1 MEQYR
6 RHRSLMHSSR
16 GSSSMATLSIVSPLS
31 SRYQGRPSPVQHQQG
46 RPSPVQHHQG
56 RPSPAQHHQGRP
68 LPVQHLKE
76 RPFGTVSMQFKENHC
91 FNSTSMRK
99 LHRISC
105 QERDSDSASM
115 RALES
120 SEKHSMESFKVGRS
134 GTKPNYICVQKNPP
148 SLALCPA
155 TQNCISTAEELNDL
169 SHYVPPW
176 NYNPEDGRGR
186 KKPASKQQAMSELL
200 EVIKTTKPD
209 NFMPQIVEKNDDY
222 VHVEY
227 ESPILGFV
235 DDVEFWF
242 PPGKRP
248 IVEYRSASRLGNYD
262 FDINRKRIK
271 ALRLALEKKGWESVG
286 Y

>member
-31 SRYQGRPSPVQHQQG
+31 S
-46 RPSPVQHHQG
+46 
-56 RPSPAQHHQGRP
+56 
-68 LPVQHLKE
+68 